1 MNTLVN
7 EALRDTVCRLL
18 DLQPRVRL
26 TDHYEPTPDALD
38 CRTLISPKNKREDP
52 SFRPVPYYQVFQS
65 RHGFMPDL
73 SIVDLLFNMGPEA
86 LLVLRDSTAAT
97 AL

>member
-1 MNTLVN
+1 
-7 EALRDTVCRLL
+7 
-18 DLQPRVRL
+18 
-26 TDHYEPTPDALD
+26 
-38 CRTLISPKNKREDP
+38 
-52 SFRPVPYYQVFQS
+52 
-65 RHGFMPDL
+65 MPDL